1 MVIERPVPIVEQVNR
16 IIRDRIHGGIYPP
29 GGRLPSETD
38 LAAEFG
44 ISRATLRLAI
54 APLVSDGVL
63 LRKQGDGTYVN
74 KRGWEVTSKLDRFW
88 SFVKLIQD
96 TGHEPEVRMRRVAYR
111 NVTAWEAEML
121 EIPLESQV
129 LVIERLFLSEENPV
143 IYSTNIVPAVL
154 MADKP
159 LSDEVVISINDFLST
174 HAGQEIYYS
183 TADIAAEVPEEEIFE
198 ALELPEGMPILR
210 FSDVF
215 YNRDEQPVAIGL
227 NYYNEKILGMRL
239 VRQRN

>member
-1 MVIERPVPIVEQVNR
+1 M
-16 IIRDRIHGGIYPP
+16 
-29 GGRLPSETD
+29 
-38 LAAEFG
+38 
-44 ISRATLRLAI
+44 
-54 APLVSDGVL
+54 APFVSDGVL

-74 KRGWEVTSKLDRFW
+74 KRGWEVTAKLDRFW

-96 TGHEPEVRMRRVAYR
+96 TGHDPMVRMLRVAYR
-111 NVTAWEAEML
+111 VVTVWEAEML

-143 IYSTNIVPAVL
+143 IHSTNILPAAL
-154 MADKP
+154 ISDMP
-159 LSDEVVISINDFLST
+159 LIEEVVISINDFLSNN
-174 HAGQEIYYS
+174 AGQEIYYS
-183 TADIAAEVPEEEIFE
+183 TADISAQVPDEEISTI
-198 ALELPEGMPILR
+198 LELPDGTPILR

-215 YNRDEQPVAIGL
+215 YNRDEEPVAIGF